1 MFCLECCD
9 ADTNE
14 LGNDDYGLANL
25 SEAQAEPP
33 SETNSPEFSHP
44 GEDEQATDPGSKSS
58 GTLTTSERFCRPH
71 AGILR
76 GLTLRESL
84 RKGGDLWRY
93 RPQQL
98 WLHRAGPHLRLFFS
112 FFLSV
117 CLSVSLSL
125 SLSERQANV
134 LVYTCFY
141 YIHILH
147 KSKEVLKDSCVLCPL
162 FAPA

>member
-1 MFCLECCD
+1 MAL
-9 ADTNE
+9 
-14 LGNDDYGLANL
+14 
-25 SEAQAEPP
+25 
-33 SETNSPEFSHP
+33 
-44 GEDEQATDPGSKSS
+44 QATAALAAQG
-58 GTLTTSERFCRPH
+58 
-71 AGILR
+71 
-76 GLTLRESL
+76 
-84 RKGGDLWRY
+84 
-93 RPQQL
+93 
-98 WLHRAGPHLRLFFS
+98 RAPPKAFL

-117 CLSVSLSL
+117 CLSLCLSLSL